1 MLAGVEGRVL
11 RIANRVKIL
20 VNVTSVCQAI
30 AVEVHLDDI
39 DPLPISAAESP
50 AAMVN

>member
-1 MLAGVEGRVL
+1 MLTGVEGRVV

-30 AVEVHLDDI
+30 AVEVHVDDI
-39 DPLPISAAESP
+39 DLLPLPVAETP
-50 AAMVN
+50 FTVN